1 MAILNI
7 EVGYIRAIMVHHA
20 GQGETIAEVDCE
32 DYDHFTTLPDVVS
45 YDGIILGKTG
55 WNSDTGRAYYKS
67 RAQVL
72 KVVCRK
78 CN

>member
-7 EVGYIRAIMVHHA
+7 EVGYVRAIIVWVV
-20 GQGETIAEVDCE
+20 QGETIAEVDCE

-45 YDGIILGKTG
+45 YDGIMLGKTG
-55 WNSDTGRAYYKS
+55 WNSDTGRACYKS

-72 KVVCRK
+72 KVVDRSM
-78 CN
+78 N